1 MDFFSNLPD
10 ELVCHILSF
19 LTTTEAASTSVL
31 SKRWSNLFALVP
43 NIDFEDTVFWSYDCK
58 KTPSS
63 FIDFVDRVMALQ
75 GDSPIKKFSLKCQS
89 GRVDSGRVNSWI
101 CNWGTGREDTFF
113 PMLKTLVFEVTFID
127 CGKMDMFLQAFPV
140 LEELCI
146 DATKWTVCD
155 ETVSS
160 DTLRKLTIKSYGFG
174 SVYHP
179 RSISFDTP
187 RLVYFNYADYVAEDY
202 PKVNFTNLVEALL
215 DLTVNGLKF
224 MLEITSRGDEDHVFL
239 RFRNVSKLMSG
250 IRHVQKLYLSSDTLE
265 VLSLR
270 YESIPV
276 FNNLKV
282 LCIRSSA
289 HGGWQ
294 AMPELL
300 RSCPLLETLVLK
312 GLLHYVTDKCG
323 DACDCISR
331 EDKGR
336 SLISCPVR
344 KLQIERLQRTK
355 RELEMIKHFLESFR
369 CVKEVEIYAEEN
381 NLVDYLQV
389 PREFE
394 LFNELYSC
402 DVRFLARGSL
412 HKTWTTVYCTTNQ
425 VVKEENFS

>member
-101 CNWGTGREDTFF
+101 CNVLQRGVSD
-113 PMLKTLVFEVTFID
+113 LDLSIDFER
-127 CGKMDMFLQAFPV
+127 GYSLPPNMFH
-140 LEELCI
+140 
-146 DATKWTVCD
+146 
-155 ETVSS
+155 S
-160 DTLRKLTIKSYGFG
+160 DTL
-174 SVYHP
+174 
-179 RSISFDTP
+179 
-187 RLVYFNYADYVAEDY
+187 
-202 PKVNFTNLVEALL
+202 
-215 DLTVNGLKF
+215 
-224 MLEITSRGDEDHVFL
+224 DHVFL